1 MWGTLLGTYFN
12 KMVTKINLKI
22 EIIVHATEDYQKMS
36 DSLCDMFEIES
47 SEITKKEFS
56 GHFGN
61 PILMLHIQ
69 MKNKRAEGL
78 IKKLISTISRD
89 DVKDLLA
96 GMDERISDSTLY
108 LRFSKQNFVKKT
120 LTFQEKDPV
129 RIMIFTPVYIKKNVV
144 KTYKK
149 LLESNCNF
157 LT

>member
-1 MWGTLLGTYFN
+1 
-12 KMVTKINLKI
+12 MVTKINLKI
-22 EIIVHATEDYQKMS
+22 EIIVHATEDYQKIS
-36 DSLCDMFEIES
+36 DSLCDIFEIES

-89 DVKDLLA
+89 DVKDLLV

-108 LRFSKQNFVKKT
+108 LRFSKQNFVKNT

>member
-1 MWGTLLGTYFN
+1 
-12 KMVTKINLKI
+12 MVTKINLKI
-22 EIIVHATEDYQKMS
+22 EIIIHATEDYQKIS
-36 DSLCDMFEIES
+36 DSLCDIFEIES
-47 SEITKKEFS
+47 SEITKKEFL

-61 PILMLHIQ
+61 PILMLHTQ
-69 MKNKRAEGL
+69 MKNDRAEEL
-78 IKKLISTISRD
+78 IKKLISSIPRD
-89 DVKDLLA
+89 DVKSLLSCI
-96 GMDERISDSTLY
+96 DERISDSTLY

>member
-1 MWGTLLGTYFN
+1 
-12 KMVTKINLKI
+12 MVTKINLKI

-129 RIMIFTPVYIKKNVV
+129 RIMIFTPVYKIGRAHV
-144 KTYKK
+144 
-149 LLESNCNF
+149 
-157 LT
+157 

>member
-1 MWGTLLGTYFN
+1 
-12 KMVTKINLKI
+12 MVTKINLKI
-22 EIIVHATEDYQKMS
+22 EIIVHATEDYQKIS
-36 DSLCDMFEIES
+36 DSLCDIFEIES
-47 SEITKKEFS
+47 SEITKKEFL
-56 GHFGN
+56 GHFEN

-157 LT
+157 

>member
-1 MWGTLLGTYFN
+1 
-12 KMVTKINLKI
+12 MVTKINLKI

-69 MKNKRAEGL
+69 MKNKRAERL

>member
-1 MWGTLLGTYFN
+1 
-12 KMVTKINLKI
+12 MVTKINLKI
-22 EIIVHATEDYQKMS
+22 EIIVHATEDYQKIS
-36 DSLCDMFEIES
+36 DSLCDIFEIES
-47 SEITKKEFS
+47 SEITKKEFL

-89 DVKDLLA
+89 DMKSLLA
-96 GMDERISDSTLY
+96 DMDERISDSTLY

-129 RIMIFTPVYIKKNVV
+129 RIMIFTPVYIKKNIV
-144 KTYKK
+144 KTYRE
-149 LLESNCNF
+149 LLESNSNF
-157 LT
+157 

>member
-1 MWGTLLGTYFN
+1 
-12 KMVTKINLKI
+12 MVTKINLKI
-22 EIIVHATEDYQKMS
+22 EIIVHATEDYQKIS
-36 DSLCDMFEIES
+36 DSLCDIFEIES

-157 LT
+157 

>member
-1 MWGTLLGTYFN
+1 
-12 KMVTKINLKI
+12 MVRKISLKI
-22 EIIVHATEDYQKMS
+22 EVIVHATEDYQKIY
-36 DSLCDMFEIES
+36 DSLYDIFEIES

-56 GHFGN
+56 GHYGN

-69 MKNKRAEGL
+69 MKNKRAKEL
-78 IKKLISTISRD
+78 IKKLISTISQND
-89 DVKDLLA
+89 IKSLLT

-129 RIMIFTPVYIKKNVV
+129 RIMIFTPVYIKKNIV
-144 KTYKK
+144 KTYRE

-157 LT
+157 

>member
-1 MWGTLLGTYFN
+1 
-12 KMVTKINLKI
+12 MVTKINLKI
-22 EIIVHATEDYQKMS
+22 EIIVHATEDYQKIS
-36 DSLCDMFEIES
+36 DSLCDIFEIES
-47 SEITKKEFS
+47 SEITKKEFL

-69 MKNKRAEGL
+69 MKNKRAGEL

-89 DVKDLLA
+89 DVKDILA

>member
-1 MWGTLLGTYFN
+1 
-12 KMVTKINLKI
+12 MVTKINLKI
-22 EIIVHATEDYQKMS
+22 EIIVHATEDYQKIS
-36 DSLCDMFEIES
+36 DSLCDIFEIES
-47 SEITKKEFS
+47 SEITKKEFL

-108 LRFSKQNFVKKT
+108 LRFSKQNFVKNT

>member
-1 MWGTLLGTYFN
+1 
-12 KMVTKINLKI
+12 MVTKINLKI
-22 EIIVHATEDYQKMS
+22 EIIVHATEDYQKIS
-36 DSLCDMFEIES
+36 DSLCDIFEIES
-47 SEITKKEFS
+47 SEITKKEFL
-56 GHFGN
+56 GHFEN

-96 GMDERISDSTLY
+96 GIDERISDSTLY

>member
-1 MWGTLLGTYFN
+1 
-12 KMVTKINLKI
+12 MVTKINLKI

-69 MKNKRAEGL
+69 MKNKRAEEL

-89 DVKDLLA
+89 DMKGLLA
-96 GMDERISDSTLY
+96 DMDERISDSTLY

>member
-1 MWGTLLGTYFN
+1 
-12 KMVTKINLKI
+12 MVTKINLKI
-22 EIIVHATEDYQKMS
+22 EIIVHATEDYQKIS
-36 DSLCDMFEIES
+36 DSLCDIFEIES
-47 SEITKKEFS
+47 SEIKKKEFL

-69 MKNKRAEGL
+69 MKNKRAGEL

>member
-1 MWGTLLGTYFN
+1 
-12 KMVTKINLKI
+12 MVTKINLKI

-47 SEITKKEFS
+47 SEITKKEFL

-69 MKNKRAEGL
+69 MKNKRAGEL

>member
-1 MWGTLLGTYFN
+1 
-12 KMVTKINLKI
+12 MVTKINLKI

-69 MKNKRAEGL
+69 MKNKRAGEL

>member
-1 MWGTLLGTYFN
+1 
-12 KMVTKINLKI
+12 MVTKINLKI
-22 EIIVHATEDYQKMS
+22 EIIVHATEDYQKIS
-36 DSLCDMFEIES
+36 DSLYDIFEIES
-47 SEITKKEFS
+47 SEITKKEFL

-157 LT
+157 

>member
-1 MWGTLLGTYFN
+1 MI
-12 KMVTKINLKI
+12 TKINLKI
-22 EIIVHATEDYQKMS
+22 EIIVHATEDYQKIS
-36 DSLCDMFEIES
+36 DSLCDIFEIKS
-47 SEITKKEFS
+47 SEIKKKEFL

-69 MKNKRAEGL
+69 MKNKRAGEL

>member
-1 MWGTLLGTYFN
+1 
-12 KMVTKINLKI
+12 MVTKINLKI
-22 EIIVHATEDYQKMS
+22 EIIVHATEDYQKIS
-36 DSLCDMFEIES
+36 DSLCDIFEIES
-47 SEITKKEFS
+47 SEITKKEFL

-69 MKNKRAEGL
+69 MKNKRAEEL
-78 IKKLISTISRD
+78 IKKLISTVSRD
-89 DVKDLLA
+89 DMKDLLA

-129 RIMIFTPVYIKKNVV
+129 RIMIFTPIYIKKNVV

>member
-1 MWGTLLGTYFN
+1 
-12 KMVTKINLKI
+12 MVTKINLKI
-22 EIIVHATEDYQKMS
+22 EIIVHATEDYQKIS
-36 DSLCDMFEIES
+36 DSLCDIFEIES

-69 MKNKRAEGL
+69 MKNKRAGEL

>member
-1 MWGTLLGTYFN
+1 
-12 KMVTKINLKI
+12 MVTKINLKI

-61 PILMLHIQ
+61 PILMLHIE
-69 MKNKRAEGL
+69 MKYKRAEGL

-157 LT
+157 

>member
-1 MWGTLLGTYFN
+1 
-12 KMVTKINLKI
+12 MVVKINLKI
-22 EIIVHATEDYQKMS
+22 EIIVHATEDYQKIS
-36 DSLCDMFEIES
+36 DSLCDIFEIES
-47 SEITKKEFS
+47 SEITKKEFL

-69 MKNKRAEGL
+69 MKNKRSGEL

-89 DVKDLLA
+89 DMKGLLT

>member
-1 MWGTLLGTYFN
+1 
-12 KMVTKINLKI
+12 MVVKINLKI
-22 EIIVHATEDYQKMS
+22 EIIVHATEDYQKIS
-36 DSLCDMFEIES
+36 DSLCDIFEIES
-47 SEITKKEFS
+47 SEITKKEFL

-89 DVKDLLA
+89 DVKDLLE

>member
-1 MWGTLLGTYFN
+1 
-12 KMVTKINLKI
+12 MVTKINLKI
-22 EIIVHATEDYQKMS
+22 EIIVHATEDYQKIS
-36 DSLCDMFEIES
+36 DSLCDIFEIES
-47 SEITKKEFS
+47 SEITKKEFL

-69 MKNKRAEGL
+69 MKNKRAGEL

-96 GMDERISDSTLY
+96 GMNERISDSTLY

>member
-1 MWGTLLGTYFN
+1 
-12 KMVTKINLKI
+12 MVTKINLKI
-22 EIIVHATEDYQKMS
+22 EIIVHATEDYQKIS
-36 DSLCDMFEIES
+36 DSLCDIFEIES
-47 SEITKKEFS
+47 SEITKKEFL

-69 MKNKRAEGL
+69 MKNKRAGEL
-78 IKKLISTISRD
+78 IKKLVSTISRD

>member
-1 MWGTLLGTYFN
+1 
-12 KMVTKINLKI
+12 MVTKINLKI

-69 MKNKRAEGL
+69 MKNKRAEEL

>member
-1 MWGTLLGTYFN
+1 
-12 KMVTKINLKI
+12 MVTKINLKI
-22 EIIVHATEDYQKMS
+22 EIIVHATEDYQKIS
-36 DSLCDMFEIES
+36 DSLYDIFEIES
-47 SEITKKEFS
+47 SEITKKEFL

-96 GMDERISDSTLY
+96 GIDERISDSTLY

>member
-1 MWGTLLGTYFN
+1 
-12 KMVTKINLKI
+12 MVTKINLKI
-22 EIIVHATEDYQKMS
+22 EIIVHATEDYQKIP
-36 DSLCDMFEIES
+36 DSLCDIFEIES
-47 SEITKKEFS
+47 SEITKKEFL

>member
-1 MWGTLLGTYFN
+1 
-12 KMVTKINLKI
+12 MVTKINLKI
-22 EIIVHATEDYQKMS
+22 EIIVHATEDYQKIS
-36 DSLCDMFEIES
+36 DSLCDIFEIES

-120 LTFQEKDPV
+120 LIFQEKDPV